1 MERNEEEL
9 EKILIER
16 ALIQQRKRQEGF
28 VPLTKENFFER
39 YKPIT
44 GVFMEKGGD
53 PVTSTRVLEILNKG
67 KQFMEHGDIEG
78 FCNVMSGPEV
88 EALTDE
94 ECDLFY
100 KTVITEKGLTVF
112 WVLESLDDVMGEEE
126 ANDILNERIDDPKN
140 P

>member
-1 MERNEEEL
+1 MKRSEEEL

-39 YKPIT
+39 HKPIT
-44 GVFMEKGGD
+44 GVFMEKKGE
-53 PVTSTRVLEILNKG
+53 PVTSTRVLEILSKG
-67 KQFMEHGDIEG
+67 KQFMEKGDVKG
-78 FCNVMSGPEV
+78 FGDVMSGQEV

-94 ECDLFY
+94 ESDLFY

-112 WVLESLDDVMGEEE
+112 WVLESLDDLLLDEEE
-126 ANDILNERIDDPKN
+126 TEDNLNERINDN
-140 P
+140 